1 MLETRAAVHRSGDR
15 GLDVNRAQTRQQW
28 RKHFRGEAANLAPAL
43 QPAKSPESG
52 RAVKAGGATRN
63 RTGGAVRL
71 HIEELTLR
79 GIGQMD
85 GRKIAD
91 AFQAELRGM
100 IAANGVP
107 PHWHGKSTPKD
118 ADTATVR
125 LISQTNSR
133 WAGEQLARA
142 IYGIRRKGN
151 R

>member
-1 MLETRAAVHRSGDR
+1 M
-15 GLDVNRAQTRQQW
+15 NRAQTRQQW
-28 RKHFRGEAANLAPAL
+28 RKHFRGEAANVMEAL
-43 QPAKSPESG
+43 QPANNFESG
-52 RAVKAGGATRN
+52 KAVKAGGAIAN
-63 RTGGAVRL
+63 QMGGAVRL

-107 PHWHGKSTPKD
+107 KHWHGNSTLKD
-118 ADTATVR
+118 AETGPVR
-125 LISQTNSR
+125 LTSQTNSR

-142 IYGIRRKGN
+142 IYGIRAKGI

>member
-1 MLETRAAVHRSGDR
+1 M
-15 GLDVNRAQTRQQW
+15 RQQW
-28 RKHFRGEAANLAPAL
+28 RKHFRGEADNVMRAL
-43 QPAKSPESG
+43 QPTRGSENGPT
-52 RAVKAGGATRN
+52 VKAGGTVAN
-63 RTGGAVRL
+63 RIGGAVRL

-100 IAANGVP
+100 IAANGLP
-107 PHWHGKSTPKD
+107 KHWHGNSTLKD
-118 ADTATVR
+118 AETGPVR
-125 LISQTNSR
+125 LTSQTNSR

-142 IYGIRRKGN
+142 IYGIRAKGI

>member
-1 MLETRAAVHRSGDR
+1 M
-15 GLDVNRAQTRQQW
+15 Q
-28 RKHFRGEAANLAPAL
+28 AL
-43 QPAKSPESG
+43 QPANGFESG
-52 RAVKAGGATRN
+52 TAVKVGGTVAN
-63 RTGGAVRL
+63 RMGGAVRL

-79 GIGQMD
+79 GLGQMD

-107 PHWHGKSTPKD
+107 KHWHENSTLKSAEAEP
-118 ADTATVR
+118 VR

-142 IYGIRRKGN
+142 IYGIRAKGI